1 LITSGEFHKL
11 IDEDRLRG
19 MTSNPAIFEKAFADS
34 NLYDDEIQKLALKEK
49 MSTTSTRQQDV
60 QSAADVFR
68 LLYERTGG
76 KDGYVSLKVNPN
88 LAHLTTDTIEEGRR
102 LWVAL
107 NRPNVLIKVPAITE
121 FMPAIRQLIS
131 DGINVNSYFNFRFT
145 ARQNHRNE
153 ILINKYK
160 MGYRYT
166 LILFTL
172 ILLTQLPAW
181 AQTDSTTYHLTINQ
195 EKVNKTGKAVMGM
208 TINNSIP
215 GPTLRFTEGGYAVIY
230 VKNEMDVETS
240 VHWHGIM
247 LPNFYDG
254 VPYLTTPP
262 ILPGQIQKYEFPLKQ
277 SGTYWYHSHT
287 ILQEQSGV
295 YGSIVIEPKEK
306 TLDYDKKLVIVLSDW
321 TNEKPENVMRFLKRG
336 TEWYRIKKGTATP
349 LNQVIARGA
358 LGAQL
363 NFWKQRMEGA
373 DIADIYYP
381 AFLVNGQRTQ
391 DYPEFNPGEKVR
403 LRIINGAASTSFWMT
418 FGGEDPT
425 LVSADG
431 QNVVPVKH
439 NKTFIAI
446 AETYDFI
453 VTIPQNGKIEFMATA
468 QDGSGTAS
476 AFLGKGKVLPAP
488 DVTKPN
494 KIAMM
499 KQMASMKMRMGAP
512 ALKFR
517 PKKDEPV
524 KMMENWGMKM
534 DKEMEMKGTDKMNH
548 SNKLTMD
555 DMAMDSTIVENNM
568 DNQAMPGMDMFSE
581 YNYNYLKSP
590 DKTNFADSIPVKE
603 VLLNLTGNM
612 QRYIWSMN
620 GIPLSE
626 TDNIKI
632 KEGEVTRITLNNLT
646 MMHHPMHLHGHF
658 FRVINKNGAY
668 SPLKHTVNV
677 PPMQQV
683 TIEFYGNEYGDWF
696 FHCHIL
702 YHMMGGM
709 ARVFSYD
716 TPRDSRLEDYPVSAL
731 AHETD
736 RFYTW
741 SKVDVASQMTSV
753 TLVSSNIRNKFNFS
767 TAYGY
772 NKNFETE
779 FTYERYLYDY
789 FRVFVGINAENT
801 LKNNLGN
808 IKTTAVAGIRW
819 FTPYMFNLDLRI
831 DNELRPQIGIGR
843 ALMLFPR
850 FSVFGFYQYRIDMG
864 LINNFAGNIN
874 YKQDIVWNAGAEYIL
889 SKNLSLMANYDNRFG
904 AGGGLSIRF

>member
-1 LITSGEFHKL
+1 
-11 IDEDRLRG
+11 
-19 MTSNPAIFEKAFADS
+19 
-34 NLYDDEIQKLALKEK
+34 
-49 MSTTSTRQQDV
+49 
-60 QSAADVFR
+60 
-68 LLYERTGG
+68 
-76 KDGYVSLKVNPN
+76 
-88 LAHLTTDTIEEGRR
+88 
-102 LWVAL
+102 
-107 NRPNVLIKVPAITE
+107 
-121 FMPAIRQLIS
+121 
-131 DGINVNSYFNFRFT
+131 
-145 ARQNHRNE
+145 
-153 ILINKYK
+153 

-172 ILLTQLPAW
+172 IVLTQLPSR
-181 AQTDSTTYHLTINQ
+181 AQTDTTTYHLTLKQ
-195 EKVNKTGKAVMGM
+195 EKVNKAGKEVFGM

-230 VKNEMDVETS
+230 VKNNMNVETS
-240 VHWHGIM
+240 IHWHGLL
-247 LPNFYDG
+247 LPNFFDG

-262 ILPGQIQKYEFPLKQ
+262 IKPGEVQKYEFPLKQ

-287 ILQEQSGV
+287 MLQEQSGV
-295 YGSIVIEPKEK
+295 YGSILIEPKEK
-306 TLDYDKKLVIVLSDW
+306 KLVYDKELVMVLSDW
-321 TNEKPENVMRFLKRG
+321 TNENPENVLRFLKRG
-336 TEWYRIKKGTATP
+336 TEWYNIKKGTATP
-349 LNQVIARGA
+349 LNKVIARRA

-381 AFLVNGQRTQ
+381 AFLVNGKQTQ
-391 DYPEFNPGEKVR
+391 KYPEFNPEEKIR
-403 LRIINGAASTSFWMT
+403 LRIINGASSTSFWMT
-418 FGGEDPT
+418 FGGEDPI

-431 QNVVPVKH
+431 QDVLPVKH

-453 VTIPQNGKIEFMATA
+453 INIPQNGKIEFRATA

-476 AFLGKGKVLPAP
+476 AFLGKGEVLSAP
-488 DVTKPN
+488 MVPKPD

-548 SNKLTMD
+548 SIKHTMD
-555 DMAMDSTIVENNM
+555 DMAMDSTIVENKM
-568 DNQAMPGMDMFSE
+568 DDQAMPGMDMFSE

-590 DKTNFADSIPVKE
+590 EKTNFADSIPVKE

-658 FRVINKNGAY
+658 FRVINKNGEY

-709 ARVFSYD
+709 ARVISYD
-716 TPRDSRLEDYPVSAL
+716 TPRNLKLESYPVSRL
-731 AHETD
+731 VHETN
-736 RFYTW
+736 RYYTW
-741 SKVDVASQMTSV
+741 GLADVSSQLTAFN
-753 TLVSSNIRNKFNFS
+753 LVSSNIRNQFNFS
-767 TAYGY
+767 AEYGY
-772 NKNFETE
+772 NNNFETE

-801 LKNNLGN
+801 SKNNLDD

-819 FTPYMFNLDLRI
+819 VTPYMFNLDFRL
-831 DNELRPQIGIGR
+831 DNELRPRIGIGR
-843 ALMLFPR
+843 ALMLFSR
-850 FSVFGFYQYRIDMG
+850 LSVFGYYEYQIDLG
-864 LINNFAGNIN
+864 WVNNLEGEANFG
-874 YKQDIVWNAGAEYIL
+874 QETVWNVGAEYML
-889 SKNLSLMANYDNRFG
+889 SKNFSWIASYDNRFG
-904 AGGGLSIRF
+904 AGGGLSVRF